1 MTLSPGQLLTLA
13 MTGQRV
19 LNREEQ
25 RIVRR
30 YAQAELGWRK
40 AAESLQFGPPQPLM
54 AQDHLLE
61 FVRYHQPRYQVG
73 WFHRELCKKLEQFSE
88 DVAAQRSPR
97 MLIAAPPRSGKSEI
111 TSRRFPVWHLGRNPH
126 HEIIV
131 ATYVQDFANRI
142 SRDSRNVRQWAQ
154 EWWPTLAPKANGT
167 DGVEF
172 WETEGGGNYK
182 AAGVGGPIMGGGAH
196 LLIIDDPYKNAKE
209 ANSFDIRED
218 RWEWYTQTAYTRL
231 APGGG
236 ILLMATRWNDD
247 DMSGRVIKQFAELEG
262 WEVVVYPAL
271 AEEDELY
278 RKAGEALHPERYDAD
293 YLRKVQVII
302 GSRAFAA
309 LYQQRPSPAAGAMFL
324 RDWLG
329 KRFDWDPQRPPENKK
344 FTEKAISVDA
354 TFKGGDGTDYVSM
367 GVWGRR
373 GWSEY
378 YRIDQVRGRMS
389 YVETRQAL
397 RDTYAKH
404 RPDAT
409 LIETKGNGEALL
421 SDLASEIPGLIGR
434 NPDPH
439 GNKVS
444 RAAVATPR
452 FEAGE
457 VYLPKDAPWVADYVE
472 ELCSFPQGAH
482 DDMVDDTSQY
492 FLWCQERRLAGNDD
506 GNLIEFMNAM
516 VDSLTSSSDGWDGL

>member
-1 MTLSPGQLLTLA
+1 VTLDRAHCNAVAEAALA
-13 MTGQRV
+13 YAAWKRA
-19 LNREEQ
+19 EEAL
-25 RIVRR
+25 R
-30 YAQAELGWRK
+30 
-40 AAESLQFGPPQPLM
+40 FGPPSALI
-54 AQDHLLE
+54 AQQRLLE
-61 FVRYHQPRYQVG
+61 FVRYNQPRYQVG
-73 WFHRELCKKLEQFSE
+73 WFHRELCAKLERFSA

-111 TSRRFPVWHLGRNPH
+111 VSRRFPVWHLGRNPH
-126 HEIIV
+126 HEVIV

-142 SRDSRNVRQWAQ
+142 SRDSRNVRDWAQ
-154 EWWPTLAPKANGT
+154 QWWPTLAPKVNGT

-172 WETEGGGNYK
+172 WETQGGGNYK

-236 ILLMATRWNDD
+236 ILMMATRWNDD
-247 DMSGRVIKQFAELEG
+247 DMSGRVIQQFEKLEG
-262 WEVVVYPAL
+262 WEVVAYPAL

-278 RKAGEALHPERYDAD
+278 RKAGEALHPERYNEE
-293 YLRKVQVII
+293 YLRRVQIII

-324 RDWLG
+324 REWLTR
-329 KRFDWDPQRPPENKK
+329 KRFSWDPQRPPADKK
-344 FTEKAISVDA
+344 YTEKAISVDA
-354 TFKGGDGTDYVSM
+354 TFKGSDGTDYVSM
-367 GVWGRR
+367 GAWARR
-373 GWSEY
+373 DWTEY
-378 YRIDQVRGRMS
+378 YRLDQVRGRMS
-389 YVETRQAL
+389 YVELRQAL
-397 RDTYAKH
+397 RDFVAKH
-404 RPDAT
+404 RPDAV
-409 LIETKGNGEALL
+409 LIETKANGEALL

-434 NPDPH
+434 SPDAH

-444 RAAVATPR
+444 RATVATPR

-457 VYLPKDAPWVADYVE
+457 VYLPEDAPWVGDYVE
-472 ELCSFPQGAH
+472 ELCAFPQGAH

-492 FLWCQERRLAGNDD
+492 FLWCQERRLAGGDEE
-506 GNLIEFMNAM
+506 LVAFMQNMLEGASE
-516 VDSLTSSSDGWDGL
+516 DWSL